1 MNNFRIF
8 TDSSCDLPAELA
20 TELELTVIN
29 LSLVAEGKTYVNYLD
44 GREIGFHEY
53 YEMLRNGLQAK
64 TTAANVDS
72 FEGPF
77 EEALKEGDDVLYLG
91 FSSGLSGT
99 YNAGRLV
106 AEELSAKYP
115 DRKIYAV
122 DTLCASLGQGLLV
135 YLAANL
141 KKEGKTIEEIRDWV
155 EANKHSMSHLFTVDD
170 LHHLHRGGRVSK
182 TTAIVGS
189 VLGMKPL
196 MHADENGCLSK
207 TGVARG
213 RKASIEALFKRM
225 KETAI
230 DPENQVIFISHGD
243 CIDDANYLAD
253 KIRSELKVKDIVI
266 NFIGPVIG
274 THSGPGTLALF
285 FLASER

>member
-20 TELELTVIN
+20 NELGLTVIG
-29 LSLVAEGKTYVNYLD
+29 LSVVTDEKTYVNYLD
-44 GREIGFHEY
+44 GREIGFREY

-64 TTAANVDS
+64 TTAANIDS
-72 FEGPF
+72 FEAPF
-77 EEALKEGDDVLYLG
+77 IEALEAGDDVLYLG

-99 YNAGRLV
+99 YNASRL
-106 AEELSAKYP
+106 AADELSAKYP
-115 DRKIYAV
+115 DRKIYTV

-135 YLAANL
+135 YHAANL
-141 KKEGKTIEEIRDWV
+141 KKEGKSIDEIRDWA
-155 EANKHSMSHLFTVDD
+155 EEKKLNMSHLFTVDD

-196 MHADENGCLSK
+196 MHADNNGCLSK

-213 RKASIEALFKRM
+213 RKAAIESMLKRM
-225 KETAI
+225 KETVT
-230 DPENQVIFISHGD
+230 DPENQVVFISHGD
-243 CIDDANYLAD
+243 CIDDANLLAD
-253 KIRSELKVKDIVI
+253 KIRAELHVKDIVI

-285 FLASER
+285 FFATER